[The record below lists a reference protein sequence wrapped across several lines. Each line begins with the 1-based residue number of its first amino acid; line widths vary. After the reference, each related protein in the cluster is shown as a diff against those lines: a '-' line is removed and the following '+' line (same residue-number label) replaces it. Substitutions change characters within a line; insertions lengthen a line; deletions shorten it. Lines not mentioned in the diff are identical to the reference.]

1 MDMAQVSKATISF
14 AASSNQQTAGPSYK
28 TPARPAGTNA
38 GGKSTAKSH
47 AKSSPRYQNGEE
59 INLPE
64 IHTDSEDEDDE
75 GGTDFAIPDWAD
87 SPNLRDQLAAQDS
100 IDPAEVFGPMPELK
114 MEEIFKN
121 KERWNRFRARTSSA
135 NWSGS
140 DRLTDDEIRKDLE
153 GRERLRREGGWT
165 YGLS

>member
-14 AASSNQQTAGPSYK
+14 SASNNQQTAGSSYK
-28 TPARPAGTNA
+28 TPARPAGGNTT
-38 GGKSTAKSH
+38 GKSAAKSH

-64 IHTDSEDEDDE
+64 IHTDSEDEDED
-75 GGTDFAIPDWAD
+75 GGTDFAVPDWAD
-87 SPNLRDQLAAQDS
+87 SPALRDQLAAQDS